1 MEEITLESLKSLNQ
15 EELAAFAL
23 TKHQEALTKKQ
34 EYEEL
39 ERVKKE
45 VEKGAVLAATELN
58 ALKKQQTPTIDVD
71 AVVEAKLQQREVDT
85 KFNTVVGQL
94 PDDLQDKFK
103 TQFEE
108 LAWWRTLTPADADK
122 LIKATLSLV
131 APDARWSNVWAFAV
145 WGGSPSKVNSV
156 KAQEDEAR
164 KEYAKNMLK
173 GII

>member
-108 LAWWRTLTPADADK
+108 LA
-122 LIKATLSLV
+122 
-131 APDARWSNVWAFAV
+131 
-145 WGGSPSKVNSV
+145 
-156 KAQEDEAR
+156 
-164 KEYAKNMLK
+164 
-173 GII
+173 